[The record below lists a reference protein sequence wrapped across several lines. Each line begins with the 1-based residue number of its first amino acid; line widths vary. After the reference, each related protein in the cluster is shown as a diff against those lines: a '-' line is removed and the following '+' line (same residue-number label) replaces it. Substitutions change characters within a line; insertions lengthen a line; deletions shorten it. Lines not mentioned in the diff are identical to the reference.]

1 MMAKNRGLKNRIP
14 ISSTIKIENLKWLK
28 QYSEETSIPISKL
41 LDKAIVIL
49 QKSTIK

>member
-1 MMAKNRGLKNRIP
+1 MTKSRGLKNRIP

-41 LDKAIVIL
+41 LDKSIGL
-49 QKSTIK
+49 FQKSTKK